1 VTSFSTLSHEIEEI
15 AARCAPG
22 VVQVEARPGRP
33 ASGVLWDDNMVVT
46 ADHVVEEDDLIR
58 VTGPPTMVKATV
70 AGRDRGSDL
79 VVLRTQGLRAK
90 PLARGS
96 SSDVRPGHLVLALGN
111 PGNHQVTLGIV
122 TGFSRPFRSWRGG
135 ETHHL
140 IHTTA
145 ELLPGFSGGPLVDT
159 EGRVIGINSWHYGR
173 GVTLALPIDRA
184 ARVVQSLRT
193 YGRIRRAYLGLG
205 AQSLPLAEGNQFGV
219 STGMLVVALE
229 PGGPA
234 ATAGLEQ
241 GDVIV
246 TFDGDPVPR
255 LDPLFDALR
264 DLEVGSTHRLQVF
277 RAGQVKDL
285 DITLGERP

>member
-1 VTSFSTLSHEIEEI
+1 
-15 AARCAPG
+15 
-22 VVQVEARPGRP
+22 
-33 ASGVLWDDNMVVT
+33 M
-46 ADHVVEEDDLIR
+46 
-58 VTGPPTMVKATV
+58 
-70 AGRDRGSDL
+70 
-79 VVLRTQGLRAK
+79 
-90 PLARGS
+90 
-96 SSDVRPGHLVLALGN
+96 
-111 PGNHQVTLGIV
+111 
-122 TGFSRPFRSWRGG
+122 
-135 ETHHL
+135 
-140 IHTTA
+140 
-145 ELLPGFSGGPLVDT
+145 VDT